1 MADAHS
7 DAHLEEWRQI
17 LTGENR
23 YLQKFQKYLG
33 KLPAA
38 PRCKLCMAPFAG
50 PFAPLLKVAGFARW
64 QLNSQL
70 CVNCMRQINRQ
81 SGGAEVP
88 VSVLYADVRGSTTI
102 AEGVGATEFTASLN
116 NFYRTTARTVD
127 SAQGVIDHIA
137 GDGMLA
143 LWIPAFTGGAHARR
157 ALDAGRLLAE
167 MLAESELPVGVAV
180 HTGDAYVG
188 VIGELGSRDFT
199 VLGDVPN
206 TVARMAG
213 VAAAGELL
221 ISEPLAVAAD
231 LETAGLEQRHVAVKG
246 KSAPISVW
254 VEGPG
259 HESHSPGNSD

>member
-1 MADAHS
+1 VTSSHP
-7 DAHLEEWRQI
+7 EEWRRI
-17 LTGENR
+17 LTGENP
-23 YLQKFQKYLG
+23 YLQKFQKYFG

-50 PFAPLLKVAGFARW
+50 PFAPLLKVAGFGRW

-70 CVNCMRQINRQ
+70 CVCCIRGLDKQ
-81 SGGAEVP
+81 SGGAEIP

-102 AEGVGATEFTASLN
+102 AEEVGATEFTASLN
-116 NFYRTTARTVD
+116 DFYRTTARMVD

-143 LWIPAFTGGAHARR
+143 LWIPAFAGGDHPKR
-157 ALDAGRLLAE
+157 ALSAGRLLAAR
-167 MLAESELPVGVAV
+167 LSESELPVGVAV
-180 HTGDAYVG
+180 HMGAAYVG

-221 ISEPLAVAAD
+221 ISEPVAAAVD
-231 LETAGLEQRHVAVKG
+231 LDFAGLEHREVSLKG
-246 KSAPISVW
+246 KSAPIDVW
-254 VEGPG
+254 VEP
-259 HESHSPGNSD
+259 PTAVTA